1 MNDLSPERRGM
12 LLKHQVESL
21 LLSIKHM
28 EDDDLSP
35 TTLKSQLVRLFEEA
49 TKLFGDDVARLTAE
63 PPEYRHDK
71 VVALRVSAQSLYR
84 YLDLRLGD
92 PVARELVGNEVEMAR
107 LSLKQGFLVCAV
119 LMCRVA
125 IEQTMRRLCEHNGIE
140 HPPTVQPSTLAQ
152 SLRKENGGPLE
163 KYQWKE
169 LDSRLTF
176 EGEVLHSRVKPT
188 ESDVTDLIAWTDKF
202 IDKALP

>member
-1 MNDLSPERRGM
+1 M
-12 LLKHQVESL
+12 LLKHQIESL
-21 LLSIKHM
+21 LSSIKHM
-28 EDDDLSP
+28 KDYDKAP
-35 TTLKSQLVRLFEEA
+35 TTLKLQLVRLFKEA
-49 TKLFGDDVARLTAE
+49 TALFGKDVARLTAE
-63 PPEYRHDK
+63 PPSPSNHN
-71 VVALRVSAQSLYR
+71 VVTLRVSAQSLYR

-125 IEQTMRRLCEHNGIE
+125 VEQTMRRLCEHKGIE
-140 HPPTVQPSTLAQ
+140 HPPTAQPSTLAQ

-176 EGEVLHSRVKPT
+176 EGEVLHSRTKPT
-188 ESDVTDLIAWTDKF
+188 EGEVTDLIAWTDKF
-202 IDKALP
+202 IDKALT